1 MFNDREL
8 IDNYILWER
17 VLEIFITDKNYDG
30 FIKFVKRIKSAIKD
44 LSVIEIEIIDG
55 EKKEKDIDASDTR
68 DNLYRHLTATL
79 NRTLSLLWGKDAHKI
94 KNVICDFELSIDLRG
109 EYIETRM
116 SNKYVM
122 AVPNEILAC
131 PDEQVDVNFTEFA
144 SGFQYLCDSVS
155 EEARYELL
163 PYFKQAQDI
172 AMARLLKSIC
182 PRCVSVSASPEGY
195 VDEIRHGMTDIP
207 IEVSNDVDGGVV
219 YVNGKMPKKMK
230 VAIANVNV
238 ARVSDLEN
246 VLKGRKPNRKYA
258 RYRALA
264 NLVNAA
270 IKENADMLVLPESF
284 VPFEWL
290 PALATKAARDGL
302 AIITGVEHIVVKHTD
317 EQNHS
322 RTVVYNYT
330 AVILPFKY
338 YRSIP
343 TAAIFFQLK
352 KHYAPEERRLI
363 EGYREGKTSIRTGQA
378 SALSLG
384 RLLFSG
390 LLLL

>member
-1 MFNDREL
+1 
-8 IDNYILWER
+8 
-17 VLEIFITDKNYDG
+17 
-30 FIKFVKRIKSAIKD
+30 
-44 LSVIEIEIIDG
+44 LS
-55 EKKEKDIDASDTR
+55 
-68 DNLYRHLTATL
+68 
-79 NRTLSLLWGKDAHKI
+79 
-94 KNVICDFELSIDLRG
+94 
-109 EYIETRM
+109 
-116 SNKYVM
+116 
-122 AVPNEILAC
+122 C
-131 PDEQVDVNFTEFA
+131 PDEQAEINFTEFA
-144 SGFQYLCDSVS
+144 SGFQYLCDNLS
-155 EEARYELL
+155 EKARYELL
-163 PYFKQAQDI
+163 PYFRQAQDI

-182 PRCVSVSASPEGY
+182 PRGVSADTSPSGY

-207 IEVSNDVDGGVV
+207 IEILSGVDGGVV
-219 YVNGKMPKKMK
+219 SVNGKMPEKMK

-322 RTVVYNYT
+322 RADVYNYT
-330 AVILPFKY
+330 AVILPLMILLQKSVIFY
-338 YRSIP
+338 SVLWERSGCGARNP
-343 TAAIFFQLK
+343 VKADHK
-352 KHYAPEERRLI
+352 RR
-363 EGYREGKTSIRTGQA
+363 S
-378 SALSLG
+378 SADG
-384 RLLFSG
+384 FAV
-390 LLLL
+390 